1 MFFCLFSK
9 QRMENFFRKWYDGLG
24 VSDVLNEKTR
34 LVFELYSGTLPVKV
48 AAEYG
53 ISNGTL
59 QKAYRRGEIEKP
71 YRGVYVLPE
80 SLDDDLLAMQSIYS
94 KGIYSYETALYLNGL
109 GSFVPFKYYMTFPR
123 GYSNSSFE
131 ENMISPSW
139 ITEKY
144 YEIGLTELPSLVG
157 NPLRV
162 YDKERTIL
170 DILGSKRILPYL
182 VEEAVYDYYT
192 DSDADF
198 DRLVHYAEQMK
209 RTYLLK
215 RWNEYLVKF
224 SKNEKSSS

>member
-144 YEIGLTELPSLVG
+144 YEIGLT
-157 NPLRV
+157 
-162 YDKERTIL
+162 
-170 DILGSKRILPYL
+170 
-182 VEEAVYDYYT
+182 
-192 DSDADF
+192 
-198 DRLVHYAEQMK
+198 
-209 RTYLLK
+209 
-215 RWNEYLVKF
+215 
-224 SKNEKSSS
+224 

>member
-1 MFFCLFSK
+1 M
-9 QRMENFFRKWYDGLG
+9 
-24 VSDVLNEKTR
+24 
-34 LVFELYSGTLPVKV
+34 
-48 AAEYG
+48 
-53 ISNGTL
+53 
-59 QKAYRRGEIEKP
+59 
-71 YRGVYVLPE
+71 
-80 SLDDDLLAMQSIYS
+80 
-94 KGIYSYETALYLNGL
+94 
-109 GSFVPFKYYMTFPR
+109 
-123 GYSNSSFE
+123 
-131 ENMISPSW
+131 
-139 ITEKY
+139 
-144 YEIGLTELPSLVG
+144 PSLVG